1 MGWIFDVQ
9 SMDFVQ
15 NEYYDYI
22 VYVFVDVV
30 DDGVG
35 AKYDCA
41 VHC

>member
-9 SMDFVQ
+9 SMDF
-15 NEYYDYI
+15 EYYDYI

-30 DDGVG
+30 DDDVG

-41 VHC
+41 LHC